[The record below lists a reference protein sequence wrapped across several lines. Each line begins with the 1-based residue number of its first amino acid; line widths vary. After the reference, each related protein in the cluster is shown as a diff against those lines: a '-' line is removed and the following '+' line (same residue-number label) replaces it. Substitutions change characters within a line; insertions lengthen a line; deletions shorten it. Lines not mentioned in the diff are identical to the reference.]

1 MLDKNLPEADFCL
14 KAKGDSMIDMGIHEG
29 DLVFLRQQ
37 PMVEN
42 GEVGAVLIDNEATL
56 KKIYINEHEII
67 LQPCNRNYPPI
78 VVKTGDIKI
87 MGKLVGYYH
96 NTDK

>member
-1 MLDKNLPEADFCL
+1 MLDQNLPQADFIL

-56 KKIYINEHEII
+56 KKFI
-67 LQPCNRNYPPI
+67 
-78 VVKTGDIKI
+78 
-87 MGKLVGYYH
+87 
-96 NTDK
+96 